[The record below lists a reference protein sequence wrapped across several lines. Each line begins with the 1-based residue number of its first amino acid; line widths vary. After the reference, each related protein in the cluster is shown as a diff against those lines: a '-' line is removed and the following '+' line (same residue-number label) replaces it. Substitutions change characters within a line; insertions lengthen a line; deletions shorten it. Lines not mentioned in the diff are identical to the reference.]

1 MPLHYVRRLTVV
13 SLLVY
18 TNTYGSDMYYNTPFP
33 HNVFS
38 IVIFVSFF
46 ILCRHL
52 RTLFSALIA
61 YFHNLL
67 RFRSGCTTSF
77 LFIFIYPLF
86 PEVSEVAVQRVFY
99 LRIIS
104 GSECPYSWRSVAR
117 CIWSSELP
125 VCRNQLRGNGWY
137 SWVRM
142 QVVLQFPF
150 ALMIQVQCIGVS
162 SFGIAFHFWNPFV
175 CRKERRSDF
184 VS

>member
-1 MPLHYVRRLTVV
+1 MVVICITTHPFLTMFFPLSFLF
-13 SLLVY
+13 LFFL
-18 TNTYGSDMYYNTPFP
+18 F
-33 HNVFS
+33 
-38 IVIFVSFF
+38 FF

-67 RFRSGCTTSF
+67 RFRRGCSTSY
-77 LFIFIYPLF
+77 LFIFIYPFF
-86 PEVSEVAVQRVFY
+86 PEVSEVALRRVFY

-104 GSECPYSWRSVAR
+104 GSECPYWWRSVAR

-175 CRKERRSDF
+175 WRS
-184 VS
+184 V